1 MQSQRLQEAD
11 GESKTINGG
20 MIRMNEFWEGM
31 ISGLIIGVFLFGIG
45 IGTYVSDVMYDNISE
60 LGQSI
65 CDQEYDMD
73 YDNYYDSELTCKPK
87 EIKEEVQ
94 YDGIIIQIKEV

>member
-1 MQSQRLQEAD
+1 MD
-11 GESKTINGG
+11 K
-20 MIRMNEFWEGM
+20 FWEGM
-31 ISGLIIGVFLFGIG
+31 IAGVIIGFIFFGGGMG
-45 IGTYVSDVMYDNISE
+45 IYVSEVMYDDISE

-73 YDNYYDSELTCKPK
+73 YQSYSDGKLTCKPK

-94 YDGIIIQIKEV
+94 YDGIVIQIKEV

>member
-1 MQSQRLQEAD
+1 MEDLVL
-11 GESKTINGG
+11 GV
-20 MIRMNEFWEGM
+20 
-31 ISGLIIGVFLFGIG
+31 IIGIIFGIFFG
-45 IGTYVSDVMYDNISE
+45 VISIGVVLDNDISE

-73 YDNYYDSELTCKPK
+73 YQSYSDGKLKCKPK

-94 YDGIIIQIKEV
+94 YDGIVIQIKEV